1 MELKYSTWLYSRH
14 SHRRQLS
21 CSFPNSGCPSAD
33 SSIDCD
39 RPRNETVRQFSGAET
54 EVYNPK
60 VRGPQ
65 VPSLHTDLTN
75 ERRGTAPICAHQKQR
90 LKSRNVGGGA
100 GSSRSTILR
109 KRIRCCTGNLQGN
122 PSFTALSAW
131 TTASH
136 SECDAPFLQWNS
148 LGFKTGISDCDA
160 GIECLSAVQPGYK
173 IRPKLPRP
181 RFCILPALSG
191 SASTLQIR

>member
-1 MELKYSTWLYSRH
+1 MTNTFVRGSRWA
-14 SHRRQLS
+14 
-21 CSFPNSGCPSAD
+21 SFPKAMAAWAVTGSSFPQGRYQSRRKRFHNDKSEMDQAVGRGAD
-33 SSIDCD
+33 RRI
-39 RPRNETVRQFSGAET
+39 RNDASNRNGRATFSWIETRTGIG
-54 EVYNPK
+54 NM
-60 VRGPQ
+60 
-65 VPSLHTDLTN
+65 
-75 ERRGTAPICAHQKQR
+75 
-90 LKSRNVGGGA
+90 GGGA